1 MIFIFRQSSLT
12 CEKVRV
18 KRSIRIFRNW
28 KFLES
33 LDALCFIY
41 RTDRFSYRRGKFPWK
56 IARGGEK
63 KKIFFFLKL
72 GIGSFEFFFSFFE
85 LLLNIQGVLSRLICH
100 V

>member
-1 MIFIFRQSSLT
+1 MFYLSNRPLF
-12 CEKVRV
+12 VP
-18 KRSIRIFRNW
+18 
-28 KFLES
+28 
-33 LDALCFIY
+33 A
-41 RTDRFSYRRGKFPWK
+41 WK
-56 IARGGEK
+56 ISVENSEGGGK